1 MNAVECDITNEAS
14 IKQAFA
20 WIEKTLGG
28 IHLLVNNSGVL
39 NDCLFLDKNNTKE
52 LKQMLDTDILGLCMC
67 TREAVRIMKAKGID
81 GQIVNINSIFGHKLN
96 ACVPGTRPL
105 NGIYPASKFAM
116 TAITE
121 CLRQELIFLETGIK
135 ISVSRMKSIEIE
147 MHYNHFYFPIVEY
160 QSRSC

>member
-1 MNAVECDITNEAS
+1 MNAVECDITDEIS

-28 IHLLVNNSGVL
+28 IDLLVNNAGVL
-39 NDCLFLDKNNTKE
+39 SDCLFLDKNNTKE
-52 LKQMLDTDILGLCMC
+52 LKQIFDTNILGLCIC
-67 TREAVRIMKAKGID
+67 TREAVRMMKAKNVD
-81 GQIVNINSIFGHKLN
+81 GHIVNINSIFGHKLN

-121 CLRQELIFLETGIK
+121 CLRQELIYLETGIK
-135 ISVSRMKSIEIE
+135 ISVS
-147 MHYNHFYFPIVEY
+147 
-160 QSRSC
+160 